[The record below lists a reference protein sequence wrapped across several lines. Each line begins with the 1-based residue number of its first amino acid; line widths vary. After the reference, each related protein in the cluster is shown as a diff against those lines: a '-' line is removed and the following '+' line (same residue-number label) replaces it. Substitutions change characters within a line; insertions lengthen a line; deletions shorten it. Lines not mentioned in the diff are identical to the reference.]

1 MDDTTD
7 KKIDAG
13 EIPLLHDRQ
22 SLLALYLEYN
32 QVSRFIVDKIWT
44 NARFFTTITSALLT
58 VTVAAL
64 IKVVLDD
71 ATKPQV
77 STACLFLSLLPFMV
91 IILSWI
97 GIRNLRREYERFLN
111 WVTVRS
117 KIQEKIGLYQEVSSC
132 IFPEDRYLLPKG
144 YVENPHES
152 SEAFITS
159 ALKSRSSLYFYFRM
173 LQYTYSTMAFLL
185 VVVMLFLSYV

>member
-1 MDDTTD
+1 MDDTKD
-7 KKIDAG
+7 KKIDAD
-13 EIPLLHDRQ
+13 EISLLNDQQ

-64 IKVVLDD
+64 VKVVLDE
-71 ATKPQV
+71 AAKPHV
-77 STACLFLSLLPFMV
+77 STACLFLSLLPLMV

-97 GIRNLRREYERFLN
+97 GVNNLHREYERFLN
-111 WVTVRS
+111 WVTVRP
-117 KIQEKIGLYQEVSSC
+117 KIQEKMGLYQEISSC
-132 IFPEDRYLLPKG
+132 IFLEDRYILPKR

-159 ALKSRSSLYFYFRM
+159 ALKSRSSLYFYFKM
-173 LQYTYSTMAFLL
+173 LQYTYSTMAFVLI
-185 VVVMLFLSYV
+185 VVMLFLTCA